1 MTKLRPILG
10 ILVVIAGITIAWL
23 LLSSSK
29 REPVL
34 SGYIEAENLY
44 LAAPVSGTLQSIDAV
59 EGGRAQPGER
69 LFRIDPATLSAQG
82 EQAEASEAAARTQI
96 ASARA
101 NAQRASADVAAA
113 EATAERARQDLA
125 RLLGVRRD
133 DSAAVAGKD
142 IDQARAALREANAR
156 VAASREAARARQAQ
170 VAVAQSQA
178 AEASGGKREVAIRV
192 DQLSPAVPSPARIQ
206 DVFFQRGEWVAANQP
221 VVSLIPDN
229 KVKVRFFVPQAA
241 VARYRPGKTVRFSC
255 DGCAAGLS
263 AEIRY
268 VNPKPE
274 FTPPVIFSRDSR
286 DKLVFM
292 VEAYPRNPTNLN
304 PGMPVDV
311 VPLP

>member
-1 MTKLRPILG
+1 MSKLRPVLG
-10 ILVVIAGITIAWL
+10 IVVLIAAIAIVWL

-69 LFRIDPATLSAQG
+69 PFRIDPATLSAQG

-101 NAQRASADVAAA
+101 NAQQANADVAAA

-125 RLLGVRRD
+125 RLMSVRRD
-133 DSAAVAGKD
+133 DIAAVAGKD

-156 VAASREAARARQAQ
+156 VAASRETARARQAQ
-170 VAVAQSQA
+170 VDVAQSQA

-192 DQLSPAVPSPARIQ
+192 DQLSPAVPSSARIQ
-206 DVFFQRGEWVAANQP
+206 EVFFQRGEWVAANQP

-241 VARYRPGKTVRFSC
+241 VARYRPGRSVRFSC

-268 VNPKPE
+268 VSPKPE

-292 VEAYPRNPTNLN
+292 VEAYPCNPTNLN

-311 VPLP
+311 APLP